1 MARWSTPVKGARP
14 AEGWSMG
21 LPRGPGMEGG
31 TACSGPLQDPDW
43 SGDPVKIKGL
53 LVGSLPN
60 EHLPDF
66 GTVPPAS

>member
-1 MARWSTPVKGARP
+1 
-14 AEGWSMG
+14 MG
-21 LPRGPGMEGG
+21 LPRGPGMEGR

-53 LVGSLPN
+53 LLGSLLN
-60 EHLPDF
+60 EHLPDL